1 MVWFRQF
8 GQCLCQRWLCYHMN
22 VRLNCQGSL
31 SLILRMLIF
40 MPTKYKCSL
49 CSSFLPS
56 THQPCSLVS
65 FSHGLSAMVQ
75 CFSLTTNQYQ
85 PGLSAQKPTNEQADH
100 HFFWFSI
107 YFLSI
112 TCSDYFLPV
121 TEKQFTHFR
130 RREALLCGFVGSD
143 QQQQLASSLFTDTW
157 SSWSNTGRCV
167 NIFGIPLYVD

>member
-1 MVWFRQF
+1 
-8 GQCLCQRWLCYHMN
+8 MN

-40 MPTKYKCSL
+40 MPTKYNCSL
-49 CSSFLPS
+49 CSSFFPG
-56 THQPCSLVS
+56 TH
-65 FSHGLSAMVQ
+65 
-75 CFSLTTNQYQ
+75 
-85 PGLSAQKPTNEQADH
+85 H

-130 RREALLCGFVGSD
+130 CREALLCGFVGSD
-143 QQQQLASSLFTDTW
+143 QQQQLASSLFTDAW
-157 SSWSNTGRCV
+157 SSWSNTGRCIY
-167 NIFGIPLYVD
+167 IFEIPLHVD

>member
-49 CSSFLPS
+49 CSSFLPG
-56 THQPCSLVS
+56 THHQL
-65 FSHGLSAMVQ
+65 
-75 CFSLTTNQYQ
+75 
-85 PGLSAQKPTNEQADH
+85 
-100 HFFWFSI
+100 FFLFSI

-112 TCSDYFLPV
+112 TCTDYFLPV

-130 RREALLCGFVGSD
+130 RREVLLCCFIGSD
-143 QQQQLASSLFTDTW
+143 QEQQLSSLHVDRHLVLMVNVFDPAYITREKW
-157 SSWSNTGRCV
+157 PKNGRLCRFV
-167 NIFGIPLYVD
+167 I

>member
-1 MVWFRQF
+1 
-8 GQCLCQRWLCYHMN
+8 
-22 VRLNCQGSL
+22 
-31 SLILRMLIF
+31 

-130 RREALLCGFVGSD
+130 RREVLLCCFIGSD
-143 QQQQLASSLFTDTW
+143 QEQQLSSLHVDRHLVLMVNVFDPAYITREKW
-157 SSWSNTGRCV
+157 PKNGRLCRFV
-167 NIFGIPLYVD
+167 I